1 MASVLK
7 YTQEGLDWIERSDF
21 REVIGRTVPELN
33 ASVHSVDNA
42 FKPWVVSP

>member
-1 MASVLK
+1 MTSILK

-42 FKPWVVSP
+42 FEPWVVSP